1 MSATIAS
8 GVAKQLRYKKESTLN
23 TAPGATGA
31 QLLRRQTSEFSLVKQ
46 TYQSAEI
53 RPDYQISDFRHGG
66 RSVSGQLNGELSCL
80 SYADFIAAALR
91 APFATAATTGALT
104 NVTAAASGPHFT
116 RATGSFLTDG
126 FKVGDVV
133 RWSGWATT
141 GAANNGRNFR
151 ITALT
156 ATQMTVLD
164 LNTATATVAAKTAGD
179 SVTCVVAGKKCQV
192 PLTGHTNDSF
202 YFEEWHPDVNQSE
215 RFGGCRV
222 GQLEI
227 GFPASGM
234 ATIGAQFTGIDMS
247 TGTSAY
253 FTAPSAA
260 TVTGV
265 LAAVNGKLR
274 VGGTDIA
281 TVTQLAVTINSNLS
295 TAQVVGSNISPDVF
309 VGSAVVNGT
318 FSAYFQDGVLRDNF
332 VNEDEISLFS
342 YLTADNSNGSP
353 FMGIYMPRIKI
364 GQAQKADGQQGI
376 VRSFNFQALLPTS
389 GGAGTAVDQ
398 STIVVQ
404 DSQVP

>member
-23 TAPGATGA
+23 TAPGASGA

-91 APFATAATTGALT
+91 GSWATPATTGALT
-104 NVTAAASGPHFT
+104 NVTASATGPHFV
-116 RATGSFLTDG
+116 RPSGSFLTDG
-126 FKVGDVV
+126 LKVGDVG
-133 RWSGWATT
+133 RWSGWTT
-141 GAANNGRNFR
+141 TAAANNGRNYR

-156 ATQMTVLD
+156 ATQMTVAD
-164 LNTATATVAAKTAGD
+164 LNTGTATVAAKASGD
-179 SVTCVVAGKKCQV
+179 SVTFTVVGKKVQV

-202 YFEEWHPDVNQSE
+202 FFEEWHPDINQSE

-234 ATIGAQFTGIDMS
+234 ATIGAQFTGIDMT

-253 FTAPSAA
+253 YTSPTAA

-274 VGGTDIA
+274 VGGNDIA
-281 TVTQLAVTINSNLS
+281 TVTQLAVTIGANLS

-309 VGSAVVNGT
+309 VGSVVVNGT
-318 FSAYFQDGVLRDNF
+318 FSAYFQDGILRDNF

-353 FMGIYMPRIKI
+353 FMGIYMPRIKL
-364 GQAQKADGQQGI
+364 GQSQKADGQQGI
-376 VRSFNFQALLPTS
+376 IRSYNFQALLPTS
-389 GGAGTAVDQ
+389 GGAGTATDQ
-398 STIVVQ
+398 STIIIQ